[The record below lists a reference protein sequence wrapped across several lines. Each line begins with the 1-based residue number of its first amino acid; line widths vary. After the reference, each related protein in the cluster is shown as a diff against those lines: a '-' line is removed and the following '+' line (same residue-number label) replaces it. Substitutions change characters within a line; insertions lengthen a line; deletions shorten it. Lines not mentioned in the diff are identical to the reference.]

1 MEFSS
6 INKTNQKEQGKAICY
21 IMEPIKIIDRMA
33 YLYTPNDSVNFIP
46 NACKRMDRM
55 TEITRKNKLYCFS
68 CAVEKVIWKSNIYS
82 FVSWIFV
89 ALGPCFVVDSLV
101 IWKPKFCWKLVFYSK
116 SILFSFTLEQWIM
129 QCSIIS
135 FFLFFYYACKWTQLL
150 SNIQL
155 HFSVTDAGCGR
166 GQKA

>member
-46 NACKRMDRM
+46 NACKRMHRM

-101 IWKPKFCWKLVFYSK
+101 IWKPKFC
-116 SILFSFTLEQWIM
+116 
-129 QCSIIS
+129 
-135 FFLFFYYACKWTQLL
+135 
-150 SNIQL
+150 
-155 HFSVTDAGCGR
+155 
-166 GQKA
+166 